1 MPKARRSNVL
11 TTVVFTDIVG
21 STKVAEEM
29 GDRRWRELLARHH
42 GLLRDALKILR
53 RMVYLAMGEVVHGR
67 FHGGVLQGTLA
78 NGGVGL
84 APFYGLGGRVPVP
97 VRRQLE
103 QIKRGIVNGSI
114 SVDPRS
120 YPAH

>member
-1 MPKARRSNVL
+1 VL
-11 TTVVFTDIVG
+11 LIGVDTDQHFATPQYEALWLTSVLKVF
-21 STKVAEEM
+21 
-29 GDRRWRELLARHH
+29 
-42 GLLRDALKILR
+42 R

-67 FHGGVLQGTLA
+67 FHGGVLQGTLG

-84 APFYGLGGRVPVP
+84 APFYGLGGRVPAP